1 MPGRADREGWRGGG
15 VEGWRRGGCRGGGV
29 MWPTKGSSANRPAEE
44 KAEKFIQS
52 LLFTKKADLS

>member
-1 MPGRADREGWRGGG
+1 MEGWRDGG
-15 VEGWRRGGCRGGGV
+15 VEGWRDGGVQGCRGAGV